1 MSRPHVAYPSALTR
15 SPSSQVTQLPETVDL
30 VLGLDPSTK
39 LIGFAFVGLSDG
51 DIRWHGILYINEA
64 DKGWRDQ
71 QIAIQ
76 LKRLKDTL
84 DARSESDG
92 VTYRCRVVGIERMFL
107 GINAKT
113 ALELSYVAGAVHQA
127 TRAVFPAVEILR
139 FLPPDW
145 REKCGLARSAS
156 KAALTERATELGAE
170 PDTPQDEVDSIL
182 IAIAARS
189 SHRSKPPTTRRRPV
203 AAEKKPPRNNK
214 SVVRKKRA

>member
-1 MSRPHVAYPSALTR
+1 M
-15 SPSSQVTQLPETVDL
+15 PETVDL

-39 LIGFAFVGLSDG
+39 LIGFAFVGLADG
-51 DIRWHGILYINEA
+51 DIRWHGILQINEA

-71 QIAIQ
+71 QIAVQ
-76 LKRLKDTL
+76 LRRLKETL
-84 DARSESDG
+84 DARCEQDNI
-92 VTYRCRVVGIERMFL
+92 TYRCRVVGIERMFL

-127 TRAVFPAVEILR
+127 TRSVFPSIEILR

-145 REKCGLARSAS
+145 REKCGLARNAS
-156 KAALTERATELGAE
+156 KAALTERATEMGAD
-170 PDTPQDEVDSIL
+170 PNTPQDEVDSIL

-189 SHRSKPPTTRRRPV
+189 SHRAKPPTTRRRSP
-203 AAEKKPPRNNK
+203 ATNEKKPPRNNK